1 MSLFVV
7 EMAAVLSTEERR
19 KSIRNA
25 GSTRKKNSD
34 EEQIEFDDFISD
46 AAQYGRIQFWDF
58 RYVNEHEPF
67 EWYYGYGHFRETIR
81 DVVPLDAKVMVAGCG
96 SSNMLGDMADDG
108 YTNVVGADWSRV
120 VIAQLK
126 YRYKDYPEISLF
138 QGNMT
143 DTDLPEGSINAIIDK
158 ALMDSLL
165 CTQMSSVAVQ
175 QYIFEVSLFFR
186 NISFAV

>member
-1 MSLFVV
+1 MSSSV
-7 EMAAVLSTEERR
+7 ADRR
-19 KSIRNA
+19 QSIRNA
-25 GSTRKKNSD
+25 GSTGKKKSD

-58 RYVNEHEPF
+58 RYANEHEPF
-67 EWYYGYGHFRETIR
+67 EWYYGYSHFRETIQ
-81 DVVPLDAKVMVAGCG
+81 DCVPLDSKVMVAGCG

-108 YTNVVGADWSRV
+108 YTNIIGADWSRV

-126 YRYKDYPEISLF
+126 YRYKDYPEINFF

-158 ALMDSLL
+158 ALLDSLL
-165 CTQMSSVAVQ
+165 CTQMSTVAVQ
-175 QYIFEVSLFFR
+175 QYVFEVR
-186 NISFAV
+186 NICFRT